1 MYNVY
6 LYLTDTMADW
16 ETGYVMA
23 ELCSGRFF
31 REDAPLLTFRTVGLT
46 DGRVK
51 TMGGLTV
58 IPDITLDEV
67 SVSEESLLILPGGNT
82 WGDRKHLPVIT
93 KAKEILLSG
102 GAVAAICGATLAL
115 ASAGLLD
122 DRPHTSNGPGFL
134 DMFCPS
140 YRGRNHYVDK
150 SVVSDGKLITA
161 AGTAPLEWAREILD
175 VLGVFT
181 YEKLQAWYSYCSTG
195 EAEYFHKL
203 MSDCR

>member
-1 MYNVY
+1 
-6 LYLTDTMADW
+6 MADW

-23 ELCSGRFF
+23 ELNSKRFF
-31 REDAPLLTFRTVGLT
+31 RKNAPEVNVTAVGLT
-46 DGRVK
+46 KQPVI
-51 TMGGLTV
+51 TMGGLTIV
-58 IPDITLDEV
+58 PDITLKEI
-67 SVSEESLLILPGGNT
+67 SVLSQSILLLPGGNT
-82 WGDRKHLPVIT
+82 WGDAKHISVIN

>member
-23 ELCSGRFF
+23 ELNSKRFF
-31 REDAPLLTFRTVGLT
+31 RKNAHEVNVRTVGLT
-46 DGRVK
+46 DGSVK

-58 IPDITLDEV
+58 IPDITLEEV
-67 SVSEESLLILPGGNT
+67 SVSDESLLILPGGNT
-82 WGDRKHLPVIT
+82 WGDGKHLPVIN
-93 KAKEILLSG
+93 KAKELLLSG
-102 GAVAAICGATLAL
+102 GSVAAICDATLAL

-122 DRPHTSNGPGFL
+122 ERPHTSNGPGFL
-134 DMFCPS
+134 EMFCPS
-140 YRGRNHYVDK
+140 YRGTNHYVDEPA
-150 SVVSDGKLITA
+150 VSDGKLITA

-181 YEKLQAWYSYCSTG
+181 CEKLQAWYSYFLKG

-203 MSDCR
+203 MNDCR

>member
-6 LYLTDTMADW
+6 LYVTDTMADW

-23 ELCSGRFF
+23 ELNSKRFF
-31 REDAPLLTFRTVGLT
+31 RKNAPEVNVRTVGLT
-46 DGRVK
+46 DGSVK

-58 IPDITLDEV
+58 IPNITLEEV
-67 SVSEESLLILPGGNT
+67 SVSDESLLILPGGNT
-82 WGDRKHLPVIT
+82 WGDGKHLPVIN
-93 KAKEILLSG
+93 KAKELLLSG
-102 GAVAAICGATLAL
+102 GSVAAICGATLAL

-122 DRPHTSNGPGFL
+122 ERPHTSNGPGFL

-150 SVVSDGKLITA
+150 SAVSDGKLITA

-181 YEKLQAWYSYCSTG
+181 CEKLQAWYSHFRTG

-203 MSDCR
+203 MNDCR

>member
-6 LYLTDTMADW
+6 LYVTDTMADW

-31 REDAPLLTFRTVGLT
+31 REDAPLLTLRTVGLT
-46 DGRVK
+46 DERVK

-82 WGDRKHLPVIT
+82 WGDAKHLPVIN

-122 DRPHTSNGPGFL
+122 ERSHTSNGPGFL

-140 YRGRNHYVDK
+140 YRGTNHYVDEPA
-150 SVVSDGKLITA
+150 VSDGKLITA

-181 YEKLQAWYSYCSTG
+181 CEKLQAWYSHFRTG

-203 MSDCR
+203 MNDCR

>member
-23 ELCSGRFF
+23 ELNSKRFF
-31 REDAPLLTFRTVGLT
+31 RKNAPEVNVTAVGLT
-46 DGRVK
+46 KQPVI
-51 TMGGLTV
+51 TMGGLTIV
-58 IPDITLDEV
+58 PDITLKEI
-67 SVSEESLLILPGGNT
+67 SVLSQSILLLPGGNT
-82 WGDRKHLPVIT
+82 WSEEKHGPVVD
-93 KAKEILLSG
+93 KAKEILTSG
-102 GAVAAICGATLAL
+102 GTVAAICGATLAL

-122 DRPHTSNGPGFL
+122 ERPHTSNGPGFL
-134 DMFCPS
+134 EMFCPS
-140 YRGRNHYVDK
+140 YRGTNHYVDEPA
-150 SVVSDGKLITA
+150 VSDGKLITA

-181 YEKLQAWYSYCSTG
+181 CEKLQAWYSYFRTG

-203 MSDCR
+203 MNDCR

>member
-6 LYLTDTMADW
+6 LYVTDTMADW

-23 ELCSGRFF
+23 ELNSKRFF
-31 REDAPLLTFRTVGLT
+31 RKNAPEVNVTAVGLT
-46 DGRVK
+46 KQPVI
-51 TMGGLTV
+51 TMGGLTIV
-58 IPDITLDEV
+58 PDITLKEI
-67 SVSEESLLILPGGNT
+67 SVLSQSILLLPGGNT
-82 WGDRKHLPVIT
+82 WSEEKHGPVVD
-93 KAKEILLSG
+93 KAKEILTSVG
-102 GAVAAICGATLAL
+102 TGAAICGATLAL

-122 DRPHTSNGPGFL
+122 ERPHTSNGPGFL

-140 YRGRNHYVDK
+140 YRGRNHYVDEPA
-150 SVVSDGKLITA
+150 VSDGKLITA

-181 YEKLQAWYSYCSTG
+181 CEKLQAWYSYFRTG

-203 MSDCR
+203 MNDCR

>member
-1 MYNVY
+1 M
-6 LYLTDTMADW
+6 
-16 ETGYVMA
+16 
-23 ELCSGRFF
+23 
-31 REDAPLLTFRTVGLT
+31 GLN

-82 WGDRKHLPVIT
+82 LGDAKQIPVIN

-102 GAVAAICGATLAL
+102 GAVAAICGATLTL
-115 ASAGLLD
+115 ASAGLMD
-122 DRPHTSNGPGFL
+122 ERPHTSNGPGFL

-150 SVVSDGKLITA
+150 SAVSDGKLITA

-181 YEKLQAWYSYCSTG
+181 CEKLQAWYSYSRTG

-203 MSDCR
+203 MNDC

>member
-1 MYNVY
+1 
-6 LYLTDTMADW
+6 MADW

-23 ELCSGRFF
+23 ELNSKRFF
-31 REDAPLLTFRTVGLT
+31 RKNAPEVNVTAVGLT
-46 DGRVK
+46 KQPVI
-51 TMGGLTV
+51 TMGGLTIV
-58 IPDITLDEV
+58 PDITLKEI
-67 SVSEESLLILPGGNT
+67 SVLSQSILLLPGGNT
-82 WGDRKHLPVIT
+82 WGDAKHISVIN

-181 YEKLQAWYSYCSTG
+181 CEKLQAWYSHFRTG

-203 MSDCR
+203 MNDCR

>member
-6 LYLTDTMADW
+6 LYVTDTMADW

-23 ELCSGRFF
+23 ELNSKRFF
-31 REDAPLLTFRTVGLT
+31 RKNAPEVNVRTVGLN

-51 TMGGLTV
+51 TMSGLTV

-82 WGDRKHLPVIT
+82 WGDAKHISVIT

-122 DRPHTSNGPGFL
+122 ERPHTSNGPGFL

-140 YRGRNHYVDK
+140 YRGTNHYVDEPA
-150 SVVSDGKLITA
+150 VSDGKLITA

-181 YEKLQAWYSYCSTG
+181 CEKLQAWYSYSRTG

-203 MSDCR
+203 MNDCR